1 MAKNTTNTGF
11 DTSIIPADNT
21 AMEAAVVSSSASFQ
35 EEAQAIISGV
45 EDSSNIFFSSFV
57 PETKEQ
63 KVAIY
68 NALSGEGGTI
78 KDMLNKELK
87 VKDVVVC
94 VVSIRNEN
102 TGEMATVPRTTLI
115 LEDGKMVSASS
126 WGVYNSIKRLTMF
139 YPGLHF
145 EEPVTLLPVE
155 VKTKNGFTLNL
166 RMI

>member
-1 MAKNTTNTGF
+1 MSKNNT
-11 DTSIIPADNT
+11 DMDAVVMPAENA
-21 AMEAAVVSSSASFQ
+21 AMESAVVASTVSFQ

-45 EDSSNIFFSSFV
+45 DGDSNIFFSSFV

-63 KVAIY
+63 KAAIY

-78 KDMLNKELK
+78 KDSLNKELK

-94 VVSIRNEN
+94 VVSIRNDA
-102 TGEMATVPRTTLI
+102 TGELSTVPRTTLI
-115 LEDGKMVSASS
+115 LDDGKMVSASS

-145 EEPVTLLPVE
+145 EEPVTLVPVE

-166 RMI
+166 RMV